1 MVNVLATV
9 NVVVPNFVTLLGLL
23 DIAIA
28 IFYAVSSINLLSSR
42 PTGSATV
49 LYIVQLVFAPLALL
63 LVGVIMFFNGWRLD
77 PILQFAFLL
86 LNALVIFLGAKE
98 FSLYRNQ

>member
-1 MVNVLATV
+1 MISVGF
-9 NVVVPNFVTLLGLL
+9 NFATLLGLL

-28 IFYAVSSINLLSSR
+28 IFYAVSSINLLSR
-42 PTGSATV
+42 RLTDNAAL
-49 LYIVQLVFAPLALL
+49 LYIVQLLFAPLALL
-63 LVGVIMFFNGWRLD
+63 LVGAILIFNGWRLD